1 MFKDSKKFIE
11 FRNVSFKFA
20 DRFIL
25 KDISTT
31 INSGKVTAL
40 IGRNGAG
47 KTTFLKL
54 SSGIL
59 KPSNGDVFL
68 GDISLSNM
76 TSKERALNIGVVQQ
90 LPFAPDEM
98 KVRDLVMLG
107 RYPHLGLFAQESK
120 QDMIAV
126 EDALKKVECL
136 SLAFRTMGSLSGGEK
151 RKIFIARA
159 LAQNVDIFLMDEPTA
174 NLDLDAQLNI
184 FALLQKLASE
194 GAAILVVLHDVNQAS
209 IYCDDIIL
217 LHESSIL
224 TEGTPDQVL
233 TKKYLYDVFGVKTT
247 IIPAND
253 KFPRLVI
260 PLTDS

>member
-159 LAQNVDIFLMDEPTA
+159 LAQNVDIFLIIWMILQSMLWYRGRE
-174 NLDLDAQLNI
+174 
-184 FALLQKLASE
+184 LLAGSQIQGGLQ
-194 GAAILVVLHDVNQAS
+194 GARTH
-209 IYCDDIIL
+209 
-217 LHESSIL
+217 
-224 TEGTPDQVL
+224 G
-233 TKKYLYDVFGVKTT
+233 
-247 IIPAND
+247 
-253 KFPRLVI
+253 I
-260 PLTDS
+260 PLILPVFLHWWRSHEREGLCRSERSSAPSKECAHGRFHQH